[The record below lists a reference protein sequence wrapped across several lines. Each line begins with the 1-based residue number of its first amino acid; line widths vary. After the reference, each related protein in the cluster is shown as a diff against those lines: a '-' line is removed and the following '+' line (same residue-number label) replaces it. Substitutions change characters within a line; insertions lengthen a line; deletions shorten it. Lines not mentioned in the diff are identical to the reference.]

1 MATYSIKELALLS
14 GIKAHTIRIWE
25 KRYDV
30 FSPNR
35 TDTNIRRYS
44 EDDLKRALN
53 ISLLLTMGYKISH
66 IAKMSDNDLLNI
78 VKNGNQF
85 VKPPSIPEAIFVMAM
100 NLDNAGF
107 SGKLEETINEKG
119 LEWTF
124 ENLMVPFQRRIGL
137 LWQSG
142 TIMPAQEHFASNI
155 IREKLI
161 TYTEKLP
168 KPPADSAKILFF
180 LPEGDLHE
188 IGILYFTYHAKKL
201 GFDPLY
207 LGQGVPLTDILSIG
221 NVHAVKF
228 FFVSV
233 INPLPEGEMAD
244 MFKQLIKDFPKATIM
259 TTGYQ
264 VEKNPN
270 EIPKNV
276 HKISS
281 AKELT
286 DILSKH
292 KK

>member
-25 KRYDV
+25 KRYTV

-44 EDDLKRALN
+44 EEDLKRALN

-66 IAKMSDNDLLNI
+66 IAKMDDNDLLDI
-78 VKNGNQF
+78 VRNGNQF
-85 VKPPSIPEAIFVMAM
+85 IKPPSIPEAIFVMAM
-100 NLDNAGF
+100 NLDNVGF
-107 SGKLEETINEKG
+107 SSKLEETINEKG

-124 ENLMVPFQRRIGL
+124 ENLMVPFQRRMGL

-161 TYTEKLP
+161 AHTEKLP
-168 KPPADSAKILFF
+168 KPSSNSPKILFF

-188 IGILYFTYHAKKL
+188 IGILYFAYHAKRL
-201 GFDPLY
+201 GFDTLY
-207 LGQGVPLTDILSIG
+207 LGQGVPLTDILEIG
-221 NVHAVKF
+221 GNHGVNH
-228 FFVSV
+228 FFVSI

-244 MFKQLIKDFPKATIM
+244 MFKQLISKFPKATFM

-270 EIPKNV
+270 EIPKQV

-281 AKELT
+281 AKEFAEVLC
-286 DILSKH
+286 KH